1 MSTLK
6 LLLWTYK
13 KVSIRRNKEVTIV
26 DLTSATHGS
35 NQRYLHTKT
44 SNYLKTDGTRVMT
57 GYMNIN
63 FRGIIDVKQAQA
75 HERTHAANIHIVN
88 TSKNINNTL
97 TSTNYQ
103 MYVNDRLNQ
112 SVDSADLK
120 NTLVCIMNKE
130 RFFSDKD
137 LHSSQ

>member
-1 MSTLK
+1 MSTVK

-13 KVSIRRNKEVTIV
+13 KVSIRGNKEVTIV

-35 NQRYLHTKT
+35 NQRYLDTKT

-75 HERTHAANIHIVN
+75 NERTHAANIHIVN

-97 TSTNYQ
+97 TSTNY
-103 MYVNDRLNQ
+103 
-112 SVDSADLK
+112 
-120 NTLVCIMNKE
+120 
-130 RFFSDKD
+130 
-137 LHSSQ
+137 

>member
-1 MSTLK
+1 MSTVK

-13 KVSIRRNKEVTIV
+13 KVSIRGNKEVTIV
-26 DLTSATHGS
+26 DLTSATLGS
-35 NQRYLHTKT
+35 NQRYLDTKT

-75 HERTHAANIHIVN
+75 NERTHAANIHIVN

-97 TSTNYQ
+97 TSTNY
-103 MYVNDRLNQ
+103 
-112 SVDSADLK
+112 
-120 NTLVCIMNKE
+120 
-130 RFFSDKD
+130 
-137 LHSSQ
+137 